1 MLMKDQLYL
10 IVDVGNNLKN
20 KMRPCRF
27 KQFIF
32 YLLDPDPGGLPFC
45 GVRTQQN
52 NADTDP
58 NYCQVPWV

>member
-1 MLMKDQLYL
+1 
-10 IVDVGNNLKN
+10 
-20 KMRPCRF
+20 MRPCRF
-27 KQFIF
+27 KKFVF
-32 YLLDPDPGGLPFC
+32 YLLDPDPGGLPYC